1 LGYRRQVPLKPVP
14 RRSVT
19 DDVFDQIAGEVLR
32 GSVAAGAALPSER
45 RLAEVLG
52 VSRPSVREA
61 LKRLGHAGLVDVRQ
75 GDVTTVRDYRRS
87 AGMELLPQLLMFG
100 GTVDVPTARSIMETR
115 LHVGPFAAELAA
127 RRGGAALGPA
137 LQAALDELVAQ
148 TDPVERQFAALAF
161 WDVLVDGADSIA
173 LRLMYNSLRAS
184 YEPVIEAMSAVM
196 DAEVSNRSAYRRLAT
211 AVTAGRPGAAAK
223 AAADLLRPAT
233 EAVLDALHA
242 LVEAP

>member
-1 LGYRRQVPLKPVP
+1 MPLKPVP

-19 DDVFDQIAGEVLR
+19 DDVFDQIAAEVLR
-32 GSVAAGAALPSER
+32 GDVSAGETLPSER

-75 GDVTTVRDYRRS
+75 GDATTVRDFRRS
-87 AGMELLPQLLMFG
+87 AGMDVLPQLLMSR
-100 GTVDVPTARSIMETR
+100 GTVDTATARSIMETR
-115 LHVGPFAAELAA
+115 LHVGPFVAELAA
-127 RRGGAALGPA
+127 QRAGATLGPA
-137 LQAALDELVAQ
+137 LSAALAELAAQ
-148 TDPVERQFAALAF
+148 PDAVTRQYAALAF
-161 WDVLVDGADSIA
+161 WDVVVDGADSIA

-196 DAEVSNRSAYRRLAT
+196 DAEVSNHRAYRTLAAAIT
-211 AVTAGRPGAAAK
+211 GGRPTAAAK

-233 EAVLDALHA
+233 EAMLDALRA
-242 LVEAP
+242 IEEAS